1 MILKTQNI
9 LVTGASQGIGA
20 AISDSLLSQGAQVA
34 MHYNQNR
41 ALAEKHLEAYG
52 RSQGLAI
59 KANLELPNE
68 VERLFEEVIKKL
80 HHLDALV
87 LNAGIF
93 EPHAISAAN
102 EDWWAVWKKTMS
114 INLDAPGL
122 LTKMA
127 LEHFKSRGGGRIIYI
142 SSRAAFRGETEDYL
156 GYGASKG
163 GLTSLARTVARS
175 FGQFGIKS
183 FVIAPGFTQ
192 TAMAAKTIAQ
202 IGDVLRNETS
212 LKEIT
217 KPEDIAPL
225 VAFMCSGQ
233 MDHATGSVIDMN
245 AGSYVH

>member
-1 MILKTQNI
+1 MNLKNQNI

-20 AISDSLLSQGAQVA
+20 AISKSLLSYGGNVA
-34 MHYNQNR
+34 LHYNQNVD
-41 ALAEKHLEAYG
+41 LAEQQLK
-52 RSQGLAI
+52 SVDNSKSFTVQ
-59 KANLELPNE
+59 ANLELPDE
-68 VERLFEEVIKKL
+68 VERMFQEVITKMKR
-80 HHLDALV
+80 LDALV

-93 EPHAISAAN
+93 EPHDISDSN
-102 EDWWAVWKKTMS
+102 QDWWAIWKRTMA

-127 LEHFKSRGGGRIIYI
+127 LEHFKLTGGGRIIYI
-142 SSRAAFRGETEDYL
+142 SSRAAFRGETEEYL

-183 FVIAPGFTQ
+183 FIIAPGFTE
-192 TAMAAKTIAQ
+192 TAMAATTIAQ
-202 IGDVLRNETS
+202 IGEVLRNETS

-217 KPEDIAPL
+217 KPEDIAP
-225 VAFMCSGQ
+225 VVSFICSGQ